1 MKEPPL
7 TGAKKDLDTKFLN
20 QDREGQD
27 ETDSSRLVSTGKD
40 ETDSVRRGTVAEMD
54 ETDSVKVSTGE
65 EKDETDAAQMVPKLE
80 KDDEDSSQ
88 VAHVKDA
95 TCSAQ
100 LVEKTEQMNP
110 SLPATDQEERSETG
124 SPRLSNMKE
133 SVEREGGGKRKNNS
147 SSSRSRKAERAGHG
161 TAASEEPDQGRTL
174 NRSVKKI
181 QEKERAKVSGTL
193 VSKHRY

>member
-54 ETDSVKVSTGE
+54 ETDSVKRGTE
-65 EKDETDAAQMVPKLE
+65 EKDETDAAQLVPKIE
-80 KDDEDSSQ
+80 KDEEGSSQ
-88 VAHVKDA
+88 VAHEKDA

-110 SLPATDQEERSETG
+110 ALPATDQEERSETG